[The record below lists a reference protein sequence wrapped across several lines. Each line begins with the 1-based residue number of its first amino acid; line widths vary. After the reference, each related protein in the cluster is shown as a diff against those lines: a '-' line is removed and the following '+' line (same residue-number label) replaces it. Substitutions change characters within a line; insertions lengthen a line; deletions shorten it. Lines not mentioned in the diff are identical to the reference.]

1 MSFAFSS
8 LTAYGGGVTGGFP
21 FDLSSVS
28 LTTGVTYF
36 IWADVEYSTGPA
48 PTPIITAS
56 TGETS
61 DGGTIT
67 IVDDGTRTAD
77 QLWATSDVK
86 RVTCWQFIPTS
97 TASRVFTFSTPSG
110 TGVAR
115 RAGVVEVTGTHA
127 TPVEQCQVA
136 EVTASATVTV
146 TLPVTV
152 QSDSATLYIGAHRQ
166 TGTPTLGSGLT
177 NLAQVTNSAG
187 QAKLGYSL
195 TAIQAPETTFSASGQ
210 GAGIAIEIAAPAAAV
225 DVVVPVDLDTVIE
238 PEDIP
243 EDTTDPTDPVVA
255 DPPTSVEVIPNPDVT
270 QQSVGARP
278 NRAREMDLAR
288 ILADFARRGDTLQ
301 GQVVA
306 NQGYLPHV
314 DEDPEAQ
321 DGLAW
326 IRSDTGELCWR
337 SNGVVHRLAP
347 PEGA

>member
-1 MSFAFSS
+1 MAFSFSS
-8 LTAYGGGVTGGFP
+8 LATLGGGSTGGFP
-21 FDLSSVS
+21 VDLSSVS

-36 IWADVEYSTGPA
+36 IWLDVEYSAGTA
-48 PTPIITAS
+48 PTPVVSAS

-67 IVDDGTRTAD
+67 VVDDATRTGNLA
-77 QLWATSDVK
+77 WGASDEK
-86 RVTCWQFIPTS
+86 RIICWQFIPTS

-110 TGVAR
+110 TVLSR
-115 RAGVVEVTGTHA
+115 RAGVVEVSGTHA
-127 TPVEQCQVA
+127 TPVEQVQVA
-136 EVTASATVTV
+136 EITTGTTVTV

-152 QSDSATLYIGAHRQ
+152 ESDSATLYIGAHRQ

-177 NLAQVTNSAG
+177 NLAQVTNANG

-195 TAIQAPETTFSASGQ
+195 TAIQAPETAFSASGR
-210 GAGIAIEIAAPAAAV
+210 GAAIAIEIAAPAAAV
-225 DVVVPVDLDTVIE
+225 DVVIPVDLDTVVE
-238 PEDIP
+238 AEDYP

-255 DPPTSVEVIPNPDVT
+255 DPPPVVDVIPNPDVT

-288 ILADFARRGDTLQ
+288 ILADFARRGDALQ

-314 DEDPEAQ
+314 DEDPDAQ